1 MQSRAAEEPLT
12 SKGLLESVKAC
23 VKAVTTCKKL
33 QTSAAATSLMW
44 NNTFAKKTKKHALQN
59 RM

>member
-1 MQSRAAEEPLT
+1 MQSRAAEEADRSALT

-33 QTSAAATSLMW
+33 QTSAAATSLNLTW
-44 NNTFAKKTKKHALQN
+44 QLIGIE
-59 RM
+59 